1 MKKFFALLALS
12 ASIVACNNAATAE
25 GESTEEQSVNQV
37 EAVKAEVMVL
47 HDKTMAQMG
56 KMGQLTTKLKAALP
70 EATDSSAF
78 YNAINDLTQAKD
90 SMMDWMRN
98 FQNPDEMGGSEEEK
112 IEYLN
117 SEKAKMQD
125 ISDYTDRSIEKAKE
139 VLSK

>member
-25 GESTEEQSVNQV
+25 AESTEEQSVNQV